1 MGKKFK
7 SIAKSEAGWEG
18 WIDSP
23 CSELELIREGEGPKR
38 ESSVSNTKSWLS
50 LNQESR
56 FI

>member
-7 SIAKSEAGWEG
+7 SIAKSEAGWDG

-23 CSELELIREGEGPKR
+23 CSELELIKEGERLRR
-38 ESSVSNTKSWLS
+38 ESSISSTKSWLS
-50 LNQESR
+50 LNQESG